1 MSMIEELDRTI
12 DELGALH
19 SRLILLVGPPRS
31 GKTSILRSISD
42 RKTVTPL
49 NVGAE
54 LGRSL
59 AGLSHTQRALCAS
72 SLLRELADQH
82 ASGELLLVDNIELL
96 FDRSLRLDPLTLLK
110 QLSRVRRV
118 VATWPGEQSGG
129 RLKYAEM
136 GHPEHQD
143 YVVDGLTVFQ
153 IQRAGKGKAQ

>member
-1 MSMIEELDRTI
+1 MIEELEHSV

-19 SRLILLVGPPRS
+19 SRLILLVGPPQS
-31 GKTSILRSISD
+31 GKTAILRSLSVR
-42 RKTVTPL
+42 RKATPL

-54 LGRSL
+54 LGRCI
-59 AGLSHTQRALCAS
+59 AGLSHSQRELSAS
-72 SLLRELADQH
+72 GLLRELADQYT
-82 ASGELLLVDNIELL
+82 SGELLLVDNIELL
-96 FDRSLRLDPLTLLK
+96 FDRSLTLDPLTLLK

-136 GHPEHQD
+136 GHPEYQD

-153 IQRAGKGKAQ
+153 IQRTGKGKKQ